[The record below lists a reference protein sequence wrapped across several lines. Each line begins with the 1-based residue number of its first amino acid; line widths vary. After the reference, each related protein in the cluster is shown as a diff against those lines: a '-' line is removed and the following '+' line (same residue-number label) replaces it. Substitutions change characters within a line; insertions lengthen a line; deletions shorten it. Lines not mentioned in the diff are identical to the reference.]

1 MAEGH
6 RADFQVRSSDA
17 ILDEEEVWSCAL
29 ELILKPNLVQIGWAI
44 PKLSSISIGVR
55 KLKNTFA
62 PADRLPPEVLALALT
77 FRESERDLISAT
89 VVCKYWRRTLVS
101 TPTLWNKIIC
111 SEWEDPRI
119 IAPRVQA
126 YLERSG
132 SIPIDVQIHARA
144 FQPLSSHTERFSSLR
159 MFLDYPSGL
168 DEIAQHFSKPT
179 PILETISLHLR
190 DWNQRT
196 RVLPSTFFKA
206 VLSSVRTLTLCG
218 AILPPGPCRL
228 SRLTKF
234 TLKTRSGTGV
244 LSITLLDCL
253 ERMPLLRIF
262 EAKLYCVHRPD
273 DVPEGRV
280 VTLPYLEE
288 ITITAD
294 HQSLGPLEISIL
306 PALCLPS
313 AHRVSIWSIRLLGI
327 TPTPILP
334 LSFEERLPGLST
346 TPEVFVTLG
355 EEFNIG
361 FFGPR
366 QSALTLS
373 VHWVAPFAF
382 TPSTFGGVPFGSVR
396 KLRACFTGPLQN
408 SVYLVALLRAMEGL
422 EWLEVERN
430 VGDPLADWA
439 KVDDQ
444 AGICPALITLIVDIT
459 DVDIEETER
468 RVRGLELA
476 RGRAGVPITRVEIG
490 YRRDWVPVGF

>member
-1 MAEGH
+1 MIP
-6 RADFQVRSSDA
+6 R
-17 ILDEEEVWSCAL
+17 
-29 ELILKPNLVQIGWAI
+29 LI
-44 PKLSSISIGVR
+44 SISTSVR
-55 KLKNTFA
+55 QLKNSFA
-62 PADRLPPEVLALALT
+62 PVNRLPPEVLALVPT

-89 VVCKYWRRTLVS
+89 AVRTYWRRTLVS

-159 MFLDYPSGL
+159 MLLDYPSGL

-280 VTLPYLEE
+280 VTLPHLEE
-288 ITITAD
+288 ITITANRECC
-294 HQSLGPLEISIL
+294 GPLTIPIL

-313 AHRVSIWSIRLLGI
+313 AYRVSIRLIRAHVVL
-327 TPTPILP
+327 PTPILP
-334 LSFEERLPGLST
+334 LSFEERLPGLT
-346 TPEVFVTLG
+346 TVPEVSVTLG
-355 EEFNIG
+355 EEFNIK

-366 QSALTLS
+366 QSTLTLS
-373 VHWVAPFAF
+373 IHRPSLF
-382 TPSTFGGVPFGSVR
+382 TLTLSALGGVPFGSVR
-396 KLRACFTGPLQN
+396 KLRVCSPSPGEGSLH
-408 SVYLVALLRAMEGL
+408 LVALLQVMKGL
-422 EWLEVERN
+422 EWLEVEGY

-439 KVDDQ
+439 RVDDQ
-444 AGICPALITLIVDIT
+444 AMMCPALITLIVDIT